1 LDACAFPKGRWM
13 SAKVDLYD
21 NAYANYGAEVYRQ
34 IRVETYGDDFG
45 QTSWVTTA
53 ESREIPR
60 TLGLTPNS
68 YVLEIG
74 CGSGQ
79 YALQVAGTVGCRV
92 LGVDINLSGIDNAN
106 QLAIARKI
114 SGQVHFEK
122 CDVSKKLPFD
132 NATFDAAFANDV
144 LCHIPN
150 RADALREL
158 YRVIRVSGR
167 LLFSDALVV
176 GGMISN
182 QEIAARSS
190 IGYYIFSPPGE
201 NERLLQ
207 QERFQVVSATDTTEN
222 AAQIA
227 RRWHD
232 ARQKR
237 RDELLP
243 IEGEGTFN
251 GVQQFL
257 STVHT
262 LTSEGR
268 LRRYVYVAE
277 KPDDTGDFTG
287 E

>member
-1 LDACAFPKGRWM
+1 M

-21 NAYANYGAEVYRQ
+21 NAYANYGADVYRQ
-34 IRVETYGDDFG
+34 IRVETYGDDYG
-45 QTSWVTTA
+45 QTSWVTTV

-60 TLGLTPNS
+60 TLALTPNS

-92 LGVDINLSGIDNAN
+92 VGVDINLPGIDNAN
-106 QLAIARKI
+106 QLAVARKM
-114 SGQVHFEK
+114 SGQVRFEK
-122 CDVSKKLPFD
+122 CDAAKKLPFD
-132 NATFDAAFANDV
+132 DASFDAAFANDV

-150 RADALREL
+150 RPEALREL
-158 YRVIRVSGR
+158 FRVVRPGGR
-167 LLFSDALVV
+167 LLFSDALII
-176 GGMISN
+176 GGMISH
-182 QEIAARSS
+182 QEIATRSS
-190 IGYYIFSPPGE
+190 IGYYVFSPPGE

-207 QERFQVVSATDTTEN
+207 QEGFRVVSATDTSEN
-222 AAQIA
+222 AAEIA
-227 RRWHD
+227 QRWHD

-257 STVHT
+257 ATVHT

-277 KPDDTGDFTG
+277 KPHLM
-287 E
+287 